1 MSEHLEKM
9 HSPSVVELLLL
20 LSDLAIDLLP
30 HLAKLQLSSQNLV
43 LLSLKGSLGFLKSS
57 LQLLLLAL
65 HAPPLFV
72 ELMDGTATVAEL
84 IKQVLDLVGKVL
96 VLTADNVQL
105 LVGLLQRRLQAEPF
119 SVEVPAL

>member
-1 MSEHLEKM
+1 MCEHLEKV

-30 HLAKLQLSSQNLV
+30 HLAELQLSSQNLV

-96 VLTADNVQL
+96 SNVLSLSSKRGKRNNTSSFLSQT
-105 LVGLLQRRLQAEPF
+105 R
-119 SVEVPAL
+119 